1 MKALSLGEG
10 RCMGLNYLIFLIT
23 FYVGTFMSTFRF
35 QVLLSIEYITTMG
48 YGAMS
53 TSGDSS
59 PRKIFNI

>member
-1 MKALSLGEG
+1 
-10 RCMGLNYLIFLIT
+10 MGLNYLIFLIT